1 MLKKILQRFSNL
13 VGDTSKEVVVEAPIV
28 AARRAAAKTRV
39 DTVASRVPVY
49 PPIDPGIEV
58 LAVEDILESQS
69 DLMKRIRTVAGGDAA
84 EFEDRYLSVIRNLAE
99 YVHLLP
105 ASRQETHTG
114 AGGLFRLSLEMGF
127 YCLQASEGVI
137 FTPTEGVERRHNL
150 EPRWRYA
157 AFLAGLCSELHRPL
171 ASLIVSGPEGVQW
184 PKYLLPLHRWCDEG
198 GFGRYHIS
206 WQAEPRFETAAA
218 KGEVSA
224 MISRIV
230 PDRCLQYLE
239 AGSPAIAPVVFS
251 VATGVAR
258 DNENSVSE
266 LVARIRRRV
275 LDRDKAVR
283 PDYYGTML
291 VGNHLEPH
299 LLEAMRT
306 LIRTG
311 KWKINEE
318 GGRVWFALDGLF
330 IIWKKAAEELSR
342 EIAEKGLQGVPTEA
356 NTLAEA
362 LLNAK
367 VFTGSTDRNPYWQV
381 TLPNQKEY
389 LATKIVNPLSLFGDV
404 EVSPLQI
411 TLVGRST
418 AASASS
424 VPAPTADAASAPAQA
439 PAAHVPAVVPATG
452 ASNAPADSGAAVP
465 ATPDGKAPDRLTA
478 LMKKQKDAKG
488 ESQPKSAMRTLD
500 PTELGERTADEAI
513 AERVADG
520 GSPVTA
526 EAGEHADTQSTAE
539 RETAGPKLVGKD
551 AGGERNG
558 RQLGKTTWEGEA
570 ASRTASGF
578 GARVASIAG
587 EKGGV
592 AGSARAPGQQ
602 RPQPAAEQTEFSY
615 TQLLPESYRAK
626 FKPFLG
632 ETLGRLIA
640 DYRTGDHQDKFL
652 LDRDGLCVSFKY
664 AGTLGAPLP
673 VVIEELDRLN
683 MLYVDPASPGKKQH
697 PRRLPGS
704 DKDTP
709 CLVIAMHAV
718 TYLEISQ

>member
-1 MLKKILQRFSNL
+1 MLKKLLQRLTGRS
-13 VGDTSKEVVVEAPIV
+13 DETSQEAPAV
-28 AARRAAAKTRV
+28 APVVLQRQAASKVRV

-58 LAVEDILESQS
+58 LPVDSIVESQS
-69 DLMKRIRTVAGGDAA
+69 AMVARIRTVAGGTEADFA
-84 EFEDRYLSVIRNLAE
+84 DMYLSVIQNLAE
-99 YVHLLP
+99 YIHLLP

-137 FTPTEGVERRHNL
+137 FTPTEGVERRHKL

-157 AFLAGLCSELHRPL
+157 AFLAGVCSELHRPL
-171 ASLIVSGPEGVQW
+171 ASLIVSGPDGAQW
-184 PKYLLPLHRWCDEG
+184 PKYLLPLHRWCAEG
-198 GFGRYHIS
+198 GFDRYHIS
-206 WQAEPRFETAAA
+206 WQPEPRFETASA

-239 AGSPAIAPVVFS
+239 AGSPAIAPIVFS

-258 DNENSVSE
+258 DNENSVAE

-283 PDYYGTML
+283 PDYYGTMV

-306 LIRTG
+306 LIRDG
-311 KWKINEE
+311 KWKINQE
-318 GGRVWFALDGLF
+318 GGRVWFGADGLF
-330 IIWKKAAEELSR
+330 VIWKKAAEELSR
-342 EIAEKGLQGVPTEA
+342 EIAEKGIQGVPTEA

-367 VFTGSTDRNPYWQV
+367 VFTAKVDRDPYWKV
-381 TLPNQKEY
+381 VLPNGKEY
-389 LATKIVNPLSLFGDV
+389 VATKLVNPLSLLGDI
-404 EVSPLQI
+404 EVSPLPTALAGGAAAPVAVQP
-411 TLVGRST
+411 VGSVPQMP
-418 AASASS
+418 AAAPASVVS
-424 VPAPTADAASAPAQA
+424 PVPVPAPTPAPAETISTPGEAPKPAA
-439 PAAHVPAVVPATG
+439 PA
-452 ASNAPADSGAAVP
+452 
-465 ATPDGKAPDRLTA
+465 GKAPDRLTS
-478 LMKKQKDAKG
+478 LMQQQA
-488 ESQPKSAMRTLD
+488 QARSAMRTLD

-520 GSPVTA
+520 ANPPGTQPDVNTA
-526 EAGEHADTQSTAE
+526 T
-539 RETAGPKLVGKD
+539 
-551 AGGERNG
+551 
-558 RQLGKTTWEGEA
+558 
-570 ASRTASGF
+570 
-578 GARVASIAG
+578 
-587 EKGGV
+587 
-592 AGSARAPGQQ
+592 
-602 RPQPAAEQTEFSY
+602 AEQTVSAKGTSGIAASSQSGADSGKSQEGRGSKKPRAGGNDGATAAPKEVPTSTSGAGDRGAAREQDAPAQAKIPAPAEQAEFSY
-615 TQLLPESYRAK
+615 VQLLPEQFRRK
-626 FKPFLG
+626 LKPFLG

-640 DYRTGDHQDKFL
+640 DYRSGEFNDKFL

-673 VVIEELDRLN
+673 AVIEELDHLN
-683 MLYVDPASPGKKQH
+683 MLYVDPSNPGKKQH
-697 PRRLPGS
+697 HRKLPGS

-709 CLVIAMHAV
+709 CLVLASHTV
-718 TYLEISQ
+718 QYLEIIQ